1 MKTYFNCLDLDV
13 KMSFGRVA
21 GKLTVLYFPPRG
33 GGRAAKKATFKG
45 ILFSSVTCVFGSKK
59 KIQLHVY
66 LLSVRYT
73 ECRIFCAASVTRIE
87 SHGS

>member
-13 KMSFGRVA
+13 NMSFGRVA
-21 GKLTVLYFPPRG
+21 GKLTVLHFPPRG
-33 GGRAAKKATFKG
+33 GGCMAKKATFKG

-59 KIQLHVY
+59 KIQLY